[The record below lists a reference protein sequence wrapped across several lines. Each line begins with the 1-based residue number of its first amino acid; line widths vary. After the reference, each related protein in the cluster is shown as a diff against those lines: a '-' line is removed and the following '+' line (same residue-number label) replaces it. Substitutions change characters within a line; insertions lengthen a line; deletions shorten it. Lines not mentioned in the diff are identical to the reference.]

1 MAYHQLADGRRIY
14 FEHYAGPK
22 TPFVLSHGWGMSS
35 RVWVDVIEQLL
46 RAGHEVLAVDHR
58 ACGQSDRDFDDMSI
72 GALAGDIVDIA
83 RARKLRPAIV
93 NGWSLGGAVAVE
105 AAHRLGKDAAGLI
118 LTCAASPRYVQAA
131 DFPYG
136 GVREDVLGMQDAIL
150 ADRAGFFKGLSAGV
164 CAKDVG
170 QPAIDWM
177 WSIFM
182 DAGPQAIKAM
192 LALADLDQ
200 RSILAGLDIP
210 VLSIIG
216 SEDGVVPPQIGE
228 QAAACAQ
235 NGKLARFE
243 GCGHAPFI
251 EDGPGYIKTLLEFA
265 QDV

>member
-1 MAYHQLADGRRIY
+1 
-14 FEHYAGPK
+14 
-22 TPFVLSHGWGMSS
+22 V
-35 RVWVDVIEQLL
+35 
-46 RAGHEVLAVDHR
+46 
-58 ACGQSDRDFDDMSI
+58 
-72 GALAGDIVDIA
+72 DIVQA
-83 RARKLRPAIV
+83 RQLRPAII

-105 AAHRLGKDAAGLI
+105 TAHRLGRGAAGLI
-118 LTCAASPRYVQAA
+118 LTCAASPRYVQAD

-200 RSILAGLDIP
+200 RAILAGLDIP

-216 SEDGVVPPQIGE
+216 TQDGVVPPQIGE

-235 NGKLARFE
+235 RGSVVRFE
-243 GCGHAPFI
+243 GCGHAPFL
-251 EDGPGYIKTLLEFA
+251 EDGPTYIKTLLDFA
-265 QDV
+265 HQI

>member
-1 MAYHQLADGRRIY
+1 MAHHQLADGHRIY
-14 FEHYAGPK
+14 FEHYAGSK

-35 RVWVDVIEQLL
+35 RVWVDVIEHLL

-58 ACGQSDRDFDDMSI
+58 ACGQSDRDFEDMSI
-72 GALAGDIVDIA
+72 GALAGDIVDIV
-83 RARKLRPAIV
+83 RARKLRPAIL

-105 AAHRLGKDAAGLI
+105 AAHRLGQDAAGLI
-118 LTCAASPRYVQAA
+118 LTCAASPRYVQAP

-136 GVREDVLGMQDAIL
+136 GVRDDVLGMQDAIL

-200 RSILAGLDIP
+200 RAILAGLNIP

-216 SEDGVVPPQIGE
+216 TQDGVVPPQIGE
-228 QAAACAQ
+228 QAAACAPH
-235 NGKLARFE
+235 GKLARFE

-251 EDGPGYIKTLLEFA
+251 EDRAGYIDTLLQFA
-265 QDV
+265 QDL